1 MNDHIDYIENSH
13 NVDSQIFTSEE
24 VEQMGKILFNPETCI
39 DDKKKALGIL
49 AHRGDLQ
56 AYGYLKQYAEQPD
69 PELEE
74 WTKLALGE
82 CTLFLHGDLSGD
94 DDAGFVFTGVGKN
107 NNMLRIYLMVLP
119 HEGKLF
125 EAWQHAIIEKEMTY
139 VARDLQCEAVEW
151 FDCKPHYVGFCVL
164 IPVNISIAQFIEK
177 GIAACNEFGNF
188 VMEEYYCESGIP
200 NEKEIEEIV
209 QIVRYGENET
219 QVESDENPF

>member
-13 NVDSQIFTSEE
+13 DFDA
-24 VEQMGKILFNPETCI
+24 KILTNEEIAQLGKRLVDVETGI

-69 PELEE
+69 RELEE
-74 WTKLALGE
+74 WAKLALGE
-82 CTLFLHGDLSGD
+82 CALFLHGDICGD
-94 DDAGFVFTGVGKN
+94 DDSDFVFTGVGKN

-119 HEGKLF
+119 HEGKHF
-125 EAWQHAIIEKEMTY
+125 EVWQHAIIEKEMTY
-139 VARDLQCEAVEW
+139 VARDLECESVEW
-151 FDCKPHYVGFCVL
+151 FDCNPHYVGFSVL
-164 IPVNISIAQFIEK
+164 IPVTISIAQFIEK
-177 GIAACNEFGNF
+177 GIAACNEFGDF

-200 NEKEIEEIV
+200 NEKEITEII

-219 QVESDENPF
+219 HVESEQDPF